1 MSPSTAARRRCMRK
15 GRQRSSENLRRTACR
30 QSVRHMR
37 VYSGGGEATTRR
49 KHGNAHEI
57 QINDGNSARWISI
70 AVGNKRDAWT
80 HASTVSQQRPDAPS
94 ACHRLRAHPSRRC
107 SGNRTALGGCDKA
120 GLLVVS
126 GFIRSEN
133 HRWMTFEYQVSRT
146 MVRTAK

>member
-1 MSPSTAARRRCMRK
+1 MRK

-30 QSVRHMR
+30 QSARHMR

-57 QINDGNSARWISI
+57 QINDGSSAHWISI

-80 HASTVSQQRPDAPS
+80 HASPVSQQRPNAPS
-94 ACHRLRAHPSRRC
+94 ACHRLRAHPIWRC
-107 SGNRTALGGCDKA
+107 GGNRPALGGCDKA

-126 GFIRSEN
+126 AFSRRES
-133 HRWMTFEYQVSRT
+133 HRWMTSKYQVSRT